1 MPKTYLMFMFIQTL
15 VKINGG
21 SQNLMFAKLPK
32 KVKIVIFKLTGEQV
46 KEIEENSSDGGVE
59 FNLKDKNG
67 NEISSGIYIYRIV
80 RLDDNNNEVEEKLG
94 KFAVIK

>member
-1 MPKTYLMFMFIQTL
+1 MCIQILLKLM
-15 VKINGG
+15 VHP
-21 SQNLMFAKLPK
+21 QNLMFANLPK

-46 KEIEENSSDGGVE
+46 NEIEHSGGDGGVE

-67 NEISSGIYIYRIV
+67 DEISSGIYIYRVV

-94 KFAVIK
+94 KFAVVK